1 MEDVDDAGFPCAGSS
16 SSQPKP
22 QRNVFSSRTTAS
34 FQTESIADHFAAV
47 ALTTARVSI
56 SNNNEKRGI
65 IVDHIISSQV
75 AAGEKDNSLL
85 NTTTFSDPDFD
96 GNAFTTTEAPIK
108 PKKKS
113 VLRDATNRIKNL
125 RGGPSRV
132 KGDKS
137 KNLTRSKRGNKR
149 NQKDKVN
156 VKQVSDQP
164 QNCLPIKIRV
174 EQNEQVATHEAS
186 VSFSEPEMTLFEDS
200 LDFDAT
206 IVGGS
211 ILNQGFEMEE
221 EDMEIQLES
230 RRLVFAQTPV
240 INNKRE
246 LIPETNLSFSIA
258 TSEGDEG
265 SFMTVSFSLD
275 DSDLSEGGPSDRKRQ
290 DDLFFSLGSEYNM
303 LEINCY
309 PKEVDEIYEDLITVV
324 NGVANALPISEWRNY
339 LVKLPHEI
347 HSIGHELKSMILICS
362 SSLEQDMS
370 VP

>member
-22 QRNVFSSRTTAS
+22 P
-34 FQTESIADHFAAV
+34 ESIADHFAAV
-47 ALTTARVSI
+47 TLTTARVSI

-174 EQNEQVATHEAS
+174 EQSKRVATNEAS
-186 VSFSEPEMTLFEDS
+186 VTFSEPEMTFFEDS

-206 IVGGS
+206 IVSGS

>member
-16 SSQPKP
+16 SSQP
-22 QRNVFSSRTTAS
+22 AS
-34 FQTESIADHFAAV
+34 FRTESIADHFAAV

-75 AAGEKDNSLL
+75 AAGEKDDSLL

-108 PKKKS
+108 PKRKS
-113 VLRDATNRIKNL
+113 VLRDATNRIRNR

-137 KNLTRSKRGNKR
+137 KHLTRSKRGNKP
-149 NQKDKVN
+149 NQKEKVDVN
-156 VKQVSDQP
+156 VHGVKQVSDQP

-174 EQNEQVATHEAS
+174 EQSKRVATNEAS
-186 VSFSEPEMTLFEDS
+186 VTFSEPEMTFFEDS

-246 LIPETNLSFSIA
+246 LIPETNLSFSTA

-275 DSDLSEGGPSDRKRQ
+275 DSDLSEGEPSDRKRQ

-309 PKEVDEIYEDLITVV
+309 PKEVDEIYEDLITAV